1 MGKRPVL
8 YTVPEVAD
16 ILRVSERHVWRLIAD
31 GALNATRFKG
41 STRISAE
48 ALDALL
54 GR

>member
-1 MGKRPVL
+1 VGKRPIL

-16 ILRVSERHVWRLIAD
+16 ILRVSERHVWRLIAE
-31 GALNATRFKG
+31 GALAATRFKG

-48 ALDALL
+48 ALDVLI